1 MIGLM
6 IETET
11 QALEVLDKG
20 KDIVFFV
27 KRI

>member
-6 IETET
+6 IETEM

-20 KDIVFFV
+20 KDIVFSA